1 VTSRPFACTQTVA
14 WFALLLLSATACA
27 SRGPKPQVW
36 RAPGARAAT
45 YEASGPGE
53 PAFVERTRSDALR
66 AAVESSARA
75 QGAPLT
81 GDGRLGHLAVYA
93 AENAERGR
101 LPPRLV
107 EELARHL
114 GVFDPSVEVIVLE
127 VPSEAPAAP
136 LMAAIE
142 RARDGHEFTHF
153 GAALHSANG
162 RTWLALALSER
173 RLELEPV
180 PSVVEVNTP
189 LRLRG
194 RLPDGYGQPRVDVVA
209 DAAPRA
215 VLPAG
220 PEREFNI
227 QIPTSQV
234 GVYRITVLGE
244 GPTGTAVLA
253 KLPIYVGTD
262 APLEFEQYPR
272 ESAHDLATL
281 RAELVREIQMQRRA
295 AGLPELVLHPTL
307 DTIASQHSVD
317 MRDYGFVSHQSV
329 RTGSPAERVERAG
342 LFSSFVLEN
351 IARGADVASLR
362 PLPNSREQQNVL
374 HRSITHLGVGV
385 VEASDANAPLLI
397 ATSLFA
403 QLGAELDPSLAE
415 PSLLSQIN
423 AARSRRGQR
432 TLALDPALSDVARA
446 AARNYFADPAATE
459 QGVVDAANAE
469 LASFSFVYA
478 RVNAVL
484 AVTRELEPVATL
496 EPFLDAS
503 ARNVGIGV
511 ARGQR
516 GDGAPALAVMVVVAL
531 PRSE

>member
-1 VTSRPFACTQTVA
+1 M
-14 WFALLLLSATACA
+14 ACA

-36 RAPGARAAT
+36 RAPGARAAS
-45 YEASGPGE
+45 YEASGSGE
-53 PAFVERTRSDALR
+53 PAFVERARSDALR

-81 GDGRLGHLAVYA
+81 GDGRLARLAVYA
-93 AENAERGR
+93 AEHADRGQ

-114 GVFDPSVEVIVLE
+114 GVFDPSVELIVLT
-127 VPSEAPAAP
+127 VPSEAPAEP
-136 LMAAIE
+136 LMAAIA
-142 RARDGHEFTHF
+142 RAREGREFTHF
-153 GAALHSANG
+153 GAALHSAGG

-209 DAAPRA
+209 GAAPPS

-220 PEREFNI
+220 PERDFNI
-227 QIPTSQV
+227 QISTAQP

-244 GPTGTAVLA
+244 GPTGTTVLA
-253 KLPIYVGTD
+253 KLPVYVGTD

-272 ESAHDLATL
+272 ESARDLSAL
-281 RAELVREIQMQRRA
+281 RAELVRDIQARRRA
-295 AGLPELVLHPTL
+295 AGLPALTVHPTL
-307 DTIASQHSVD
+307 DAIARQHSLD
-317 MRDYGFVSHQSV
+317 MRDHGFVSHQSAS
-329 RTGSPAERVERAG
+329 TGSPAERVERAG
-342 LFSSFVLEN
+342 LISSFVLEN
-351 IARGADVASLR
+351 IARGADLPALW
-362 PLPNSREQQNVL
+362 PLPSSREQQNVL
-374 HRSITHLGVGV
+374 DRSITHLGVGV
-385 VEASDANAPLLI
+385 VEAAEANAPLLI
-397 ATSLFA
+397 ATSLLV

-432 TLALDPALSDVARA
+432 TLALDPALSDVART
-446 AARNYFADPAATE
+446 AARGYFADAAATE
-459 QGVVDAANAE
+459 QGVVDGANAE
-469 LASFSFVYA
+469 LAKFSLAYS

-484 AVTRELEPVATL
+484 AVTRELESVATL
-496 EPFLDAS
+496 EPFMDEG
-503 ARNVGIGV
+503 ARNIGIGV

-516 GDGAPALAVMVVVAL
+516 GDGGPALAVMVVMAFA
-531 PRSE
+531 RE